1 MKSQWEVTYVGS
13 HTSVFIKKLER
24 FLNVKTTEALKERYE
39 KDGKSYERTIFEIE
53 HPVSEWQ
60 ELLIDA
66 FRMAG
71 LISKEWKIYI
81 LEVNS
86 HVGGSINVDEREEKG
101 GFLIE
106 GPTVIK
112 NISWEIKL
120 DQNYTIERLSGESK
134 F

>member
-1 MKSQWEVTYVGS
+1 MKSLWEVTYVGS

-24 FLNVKTTEALKERYE
+24 FLNTKTTEAHKERYE

-53 HPVSEWQ
+53 HPVSEWN
-60 ELLIDA
+60 ELLVDVI
-66 FRMAG
+66 RIAG

-86 HVGGSINVDEREEKG
+86 HVGGAIDGEEREEKG

-106 GPTVIK
+106 GPTGIK

-120 DQNYTIERLSGESK
+120 DQSYISETLSGEPK

>member
-1 MKSQWEVTYVGS
+1 MKSLWEVTYVGS

-39 KDGKSYERTIFEIE
+39 KDGKSYERMIFEID
-53 HPVSEWQ
+53 HPITQWEK
-60 ELLIDA
+60 LLTEIL
-66 FRMAG
+66 RMAS
-71 LISKEWKIYI
+71 LISTEWETYI
-81 LEVNS
+81 FDAS
-86 HVGGSINVDEREEKG
+86 THVAGVLNADEREEKG

-106 GPTVIK
+106 GPTGIK